1 MSEMK
6 TKTERLQAILRLI
19 QEYPISRQETLLEH
33 LRQEGFAVTQATIS
47 RDIRELCLVK
57 AATAEGYRYVSSRTE
72 GYKSQG
78 TGTGLRPPFWKRC
91 GAWTMLAMWCSLSA
105 TPVWPMQPARCLMH
119 CNGKT

>member
-57 AATAEGYRYVSSRTE
+57 AATAEGYRYV
-72 GYKSQG
+72 
-78 TGTGLRPPFWKRC
+78 L
-91 GAWTMLAMWCSLSA
+91 SLI
-105 TPVWPMQPARCLMH
+105 H
-119 CNGKT
+119 I